1 MASLS
6 LCLSSSSP
14 LLKPNKAL
22 ENPLQIPLSTS
33 SNQISSNVTAL
44 KSHLSFPILMGFLSC
59 SSSLPS
65 LAAEIEDPSSQ
76 KINLETTLVTIDEF
90 FNKYPYFV
98 AGVTFIWLI
107 GLPLLQEYLNKYKF
121 ISALDAFKKL
131 RDDSSAQLLDIRDD
145 KSVGFLASPNLK
157 IFNKRV
163 LQLPFNESDQAGFL
177 NKVESNFVDPQ
188 NTVVCILD
196 NFDGNSM
203 KVAELLFKNGFKEAY
218 AIKGGVRGK
227 KGWQEIQEEFLPPA
241 VHVFRR
247 KKAQK
252 SPQHKENG
260 AASQPNTEQVSAAG
274 SDIL

>member
-196 NFDGNSM
+196 KKFRKNSFHRPCTFSEGRKLKSHRNIKRM
-203 KVAELLFKNGFKEAY
+203 VLRVSQIRSKSLLRVLIYYEL
-218 AIKGGVRGK
+218 
-227 KGWQEIQEEFLPPA
+227 
-241 VHVFRR
+241 
-247 KKAQK
+247 KAF
-252 SPQHKENG
+252 SFIFCLCLCYIH
-260 AASQPNTEQVSAAG
+260 
-274 SDIL
+274 LYMW